1 MCMLICMCMLTKRA
15 QILFD
20 EEFWQKLVQVAESQ
34 KTSVGEVI
42 RRILKEKL
50 GGEVEIEAKK
60 KTLEEIERIR
70 PHFKGKLDYEALIN
84 HGREY

>member
-1 MCMLICMCMLTKRA
+1 MLNVRAQILLTKRA

-20 EEFWQKLVQVAESQ
+20 EQFWNKLVQVAESQ
-34 KTSVGEVI
+34 GTSVGEVI
-42 RRILKEKL
+42 RRILKDKF

-70 PHFKGKLDYEALIN
+70 PHFKGKLDYKALIN
-84 HGREY
+84 YGRKY